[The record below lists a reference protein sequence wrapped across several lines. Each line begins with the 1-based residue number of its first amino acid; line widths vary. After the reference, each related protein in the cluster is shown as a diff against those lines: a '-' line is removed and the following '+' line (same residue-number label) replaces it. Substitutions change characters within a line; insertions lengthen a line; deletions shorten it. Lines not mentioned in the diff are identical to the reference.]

1 MQPTQKHGAELYR
14 KNKNENSR
22 LKKKVNDALS
32 SCTERTKE
40 RMNALKRG
48 LIVSCQAVKGE
59 PLYGY
64 GIMHL
69 FAKAA
74 KEGGATGIR
83 ALCDDIDSI
92 KDEVNLPII
101 GLVKEIYEDSEI
113 YITPTPKEVDRLL
126 ETKCDVVCMD
136 ATLRSRPDGITLDE
150 LYAYA
155 RERAGDRELMADVS
169 TIEEALNADRLG
181 FDYISTTMR
190 GYTPYTEQYAIPDI
204 DFVRECCQKVKNA
217 KVIAEGGV
225 FEVSH
230 MEAISEVNPYAVV
243 VGSAITRPKVITER
257 FMGALHLKD

>member
-1 MQPTQKHGAELYR
+1 MSL
-14 KNKNENSR
+14 
-22 LKKKVNDALS
+22 
-32 SCTERTKE
+32 
-40 RMNALKRG
+40 LKRG

-83 ALCDDIDSI
+83 ALAPDVDSI
-92 KDEVNLPII
+92 KDEVNLPVI

-113 YITPTPKEVDRLL
+113 YITPTKAEVDVLL
-126 ETKCDVVCMD
+126 NTKCDVICMD
-136 ATLRSRPDGITLDE
+136 ATLRSRPGGITLDE

-155 RERAGDRELMADVS
+155 RENAGGREIMADVS
-169 TIEEALNADRLG
+169 TIEEAINADRLG

-190 GYTPYTEQYAIPDI
+190 GYTPYTKEYEIPDV
-204 DFVRECCQKVKNA
+204 DFVRECTEKVKNA

-230 MEAISEVNPYAVV
+230 MEAISKVNPYAVV

-257 FMGALHLKD
+257 LLGALELK

>member
-1 MQPTQKHGAELYR
+1 MSL
-14 KNKNENSR
+14 
-22 LKKKVNDALS
+22 
-32 SCTERTKE
+32 
-40 RMNALKRG
+40 LKRG

-83 ALCDDIDSI
+83 ALAPDVDSI
-92 KDEVNLPII
+92 KDEVNLPVI

-113 YITPTPKEVDRLL
+113 YITPTKAEVDVLL
-126 ETKCDVVCMD
+126 NTKCDVICMD

-155 RERAGDRELMADVS
+155 RENAGGREIMADVS
-169 TIEEALNADRLG
+169 TIEEAINADRLG

-190 GYTPYTEQYAIPDI
+190 GYTPYTKEYEIPDV
-204 DFVRECCQKVKNA
+204 DFVRECTEKVKNA

-230 MEAISEVNPYAVV
+230 MEAISKVNPYAVV

-257 FMGALHLKD
+257 LLGALELK

>member
-1 MQPTQKHGAELYR
+1 MSL
-14 KNKNENSR
+14 
-22 LKKKVNDALS
+22 
-32 SCTERTKE
+32 
-40 RMNALKRG
+40 LKRG

-83 ALCDDIDSI
+83 ALVDDVDSI
-92 KDEVNLPII
+92 KDEVNLPVI

-113 YITPTPKEVDRLL
+113 YITPTKAEVDRLL
-126 ETKCDVVCMD
+126 ATKCDVLCMD
-136 ATLRSRPDGITLDE
+136 ATLRSRPGGITLEE

-155 RERAGDRELMADVS
+155 RENANGREIMADVS
-169 TIEEALNADRLG
+169 TIEEAINADRLG

-190 GYTPYTEQYAIPDI
+190 GYTPYTKEYEIPDV
-204 DFVRECCQKVKNA
+204 DFVKECLDKVKNA

-230 MEAISEVNPYAVV
+230 MEAISKVNPYAVV

-257 FMGALHLKD
+257 LLGALNLED

>member
-1 MQPTQKHGAELYR
+1 
-14 KNKNENSR
+14 
-22 LKKKVNDALS
+22 
-32 SCTERTKE
+32 
-40 RMNALKRG
+40 MNRLKRG

-83 ALCDDIDSI
+83 ALVDDVDSI
-92 KDEVNLPII
+92 KDEVGLPII
-101 GLVKEIYEDSEI
+101 GLVKEIYDDSEI
-113 YITPTPKEVDRLL
+113 YITPTKKEIDRLL
-126 ETKCDVVCMD
+126 ATKCDVLCMD
-136 ATLRSRPDGITLDE
+136 ATLRLRPEGETLE
-150 LYAYA
+150 GLYEYA
-155 RERAGDRELMADVS
+155 RANANGREIMADVS
-169 TIEEALNADRLG
+169 TLEEAINADRLG

-190 GYTPYTEQYAIPDI
+190 GYTPYTTQYAIPDV
-204 DFVRECCQKVKNA
+204 DFVAECLKHVKNA

-230 MEAISEVNPYAVV
+230 IEKISEVNPYAVV

-257 FMGALHLKD
+257 LLGALKLED

>member
-1 MQPTQKHGAELYR
+1 MMSL
-14 KNKNENSR
+14 
-22 LKKKVNDALS
+22 
-32 SCTERTKE
+32 
-40 RMNALKRG
+40 LKRG

-83 ALCDDIDSI
+83 ALVDDVDSI
-92 KDEVNLPII
+92 KNEVDLPII
-101 GLVKEIYEDSEI
+101 GLVKEIYDDSEI
-113 YITPTPKEVDRLL
+113 YITPTKKEVDRLL
-126 ETKCDVVCMD
+126 KTKCDVLCMD
-136 ATLRSRPDGITLDE
+136 ATLRSRPGGITLDE

-155 RERAGDRELMADVS
+155 RENAGGREIMADVS
-169 TIEEALNADRLG
+169 TIEEAINADRLG

-190 GYTPYTEQYAIPDI
+190 GYTPYTKEYEIPDVA
-204 DFVRECCQKVKNA
+204 FVKECLDKVKNA

-230 MEAISEVNPYAVV
+230 MEKISKVNPYAVV

-257 FMGALHLKD
+257 LLGALKLK

>member
-1 MQPTQKHGAELYR
+1 MSL
-14 KNKNENSR
+14 
-22 LKKKVNDALS
+22 
-32 SCTERTKE
+32 
-40 RMNALKRG
+40 LKRG

-83 ALCDDIDSI
+83 ALVDDVDSI
-92 KDEVNLPII
+92 KDEVNLPVI

-113 YITPTPKEVDRLL
+113 YITPTKAEVDRLL
-126 ETKCDVVCMD
+126 ATKCDVLCMD
-136 ATLRSRPDGITLDE
+136 ATLRSRPGGITLEE

-155 RERAGDRELMADVS
+155 RENANGREIMADVS
-169 TIEEALNADRLG
+169 TIEEAINADKLG

-190 GYTPYTEQYAIPDI
+190 GYTPYTKEYEIPDV
-204 DFVRECCQKVKNA
+204 DFVKECLDKVKNA

-230 MEAISEVNPYAVV
+230 MEVISKVNPYAVV

-257 FMGALHLKD
+257 LLGALNLED

>member
-1 MQPTQKHGAELYR
+1 MSL
-14 KNKNENSR
+14 
-22 LKKKVNDALS
+22 
-32 SCTERTKE
+32 
-40 RMNALKRG
+40 LKRG

-83 ALCDDIDSI
+83 ALVDDVDSI

-113 YITPTPKEVDRLL
+113 YITPTKAEIDRLL
-126 ETKCDVVCMD
+126 ATKCDVLCMD
-136 ATLRSRPDGITLDE
+136 ATLRSRPGGITLEE

-155 RERAGDRELMADVS
+155 RENANGREIMADVS
-169 TIEEALNADRLG
+169 TIEEAINADRIG

-190 GYTPYTEQYAIPDI
+190 GYTPYTKQYEIPDV
-204 DFVRECCQKVKNA
+204 DFVKECKEKVKNA

-230 MEAISEVNPYAVV
+230 MEAISKVNPYAVV

-257 FMGALHLKD
+257 LLGALNLED

>member
-1 MQPTQKHGAELYR
+1 MSL
-14 KNKNENSR
+14 
-22 LKKKVNDALS
+22 
-32 SCTERTKE
+32 
-40 RMNALKRG
+40 LKRG

-83 ALCDDIDSI
+83 ALVDDVDSI

-113 YITPTPKEVDRLL
+113 YITPTKAEVDRLL
-126 ETKCDVVCMD
+126 ATKCDVLCMD
-136 ATLRSRPDGITLDE
+136 ATLRSRPGGITLEE

-155 RERAGDRELMADVS
+155 RENANGREIMADVS
-169 TIEEALNADRLG
+169 TIEEAINADRIG

-190 GYTPYTEQYAIPDI
+190 GYTPYTKQYEIPDV
-204 DFVRECCQKVKNA
+204 DFVKECQDKVKNA
-217 KVIAEGGV
+217 KVSAEGGV

-230 MEAISEVNPYAVV
+230 METISKVNPYAVV

-257 FMGALHLKD
+257 LLGALNLED

>member
-1 MQPTQKHGAELYR
+1 MSL
-14 KNKNENSR
+14 
-22 LKKKVNDALS
+22 
-32 SCTERTKE
+32 
-40 RMNALKRG
+40 LKRG

-83 ALCDDIDSI
+83 ALVDDVDSI
-92 KDEVNLPII
+92 KDEVNLPVI

-113 YITPTPKEVDRLL
+113 YITPTKAEVDRLL
-126 ETKCDVVCMD
+126 ATKCDVLCMD
-136 ATLRSRPDGITLDE
+136 ATLRSRPGGITLEE

-155 RERAGDRELMADVS
+155 RENANGREIMADVS
-169 TIEEALNADRLG
+169 TIEEAINADRLG

-190 GYTPYTEQYAIPDI
+190 GYTPYTKEYEIPDV
-204 DFVRECCQKVKNA
+204 DFVKECKDKVKNA

-230 MEAISEVNPYAVV
+230 MEAISKVNPYAVV

-257 FMGALHLKD
+257 LLGALNLED

>member
-1 MQPTQKHGAELYR
+1 MSL
-14 KNKNENSR
+14 
-22 LKKKVNDALS
+22 
-32 SCTERTKE
+32 
-40 RMNALKRG
+40 LKRG

-83 ALCDDIDSI
+83 ALVDDVDSI
-92 KDEVNLPII
+92 KDEVNLPVI
-101 GLVKEIYEDSEI
+101 GLVKEIYDDSEI
-113 YITPTPKEVDRLL
+113 YITPTKAEVDRLL
-126 ETKCDVVCMD
+126 ATKCDVLCMD
-136 ATLRSRPDGITLDE
+136 ATLRSRPGGITLEE

-155 RERAGDRELMADVS
+155 RENANGREIMADVS
-169 TIEEALNADRLG
+169 TIEEAINADRIG

-190 GYTPYTEQYAIPDI
+190 GYTPYTKQYEIPDV
-204 DFVRECCQKVKNA
+204 DFVKECKDKVKNA

-230 MEAISEVNPYAVV
+230 MEAISKVNPYAVV

-257 FMGALHLKD
+257 LLGALNLED

>member
-1 MQPTQKHGAELYR
+1 MSL
-14 KNKNENSR
+14 
-22 LKKKVNDALS
+22 
-32 SCTERTKE
+32 
-40 RMNALKRG
+40 LKRG

-83 ALCDDIDSI
+83 ALVDDVDSI
-92 KDEVNLPII
+92 KDEVNLPVI

-113 YITPTPKEVDRLL
+113 YITPTKAEVDRLL
-126 ETKCDVVCMD
+126 ATKCDVLCMD
-136 ATLRSRPDGITLDE
+136 ATLRSRPGGITLEE

-155 RERAGDRELMADVS
+155 RENANGREIMADVS
-169 TIEEALNADRLG
+169 TIEEAINADKLG

-190 GYTPYTEQYAIPDI
+190 GYTPYTKQYEIPDV
-204 DFVRECCQKVKNA
+204 DFVKECKEKVKNA

-230 MEAISEVNPYAVV
+230 MEAISKVNPYAVV

-257 FMGALHLKD
+257 LLGALNLED

>member
-1 MQPTQKHGAELYR
+1 MSL
-14 KNKNENSR
+14 
-22 LKKKVNDALS
+22 
-32 SCTERTKE
+32 
-40 RMNALKRG
+40 LKRG

-83 ALCDDIDSI
+83 ALAPDVDSI
-92 KDEVNLPII
+92 KDEVNLPVI

-113 YITPTPKEVDRLL
+113 YITPTKAEVDVLL
-126 ETKCDVVCMD
+126 NTKCDVICMD
-136 ATLRSRPDGITLDE
+136 ATLRSRPGGITLDE

-155 RERAGDRELMADVS
+155 RENAGGREIMADVS
-169 TIEEALNADRLG
+169 TIEEAINADRLG

-190 GYTPYTEQYAIPDI
+190 GYTPYTKEYEIPDV
-204 DFVRECCQKVKNA
+204 DFVRECTEKVKNA

-230 MEAISEVNPYAVV
+230 MEAISKVNPYAVV

-257 FMGALHLKD
+257 LLGALNLED

>member
-1 MQPTQKHGAELYR
+1 
-14 KNKNENSR
+14 
-22 LKKKVNDALS
+22 
-32 SCTERTKE
+32 
-40 RMNALKRG
+40 MNALKRG

-74 KEGGATGIR
+74 KEGGANGIR

-101 GLVKEIYEDSEI
+101 GLVKEVYEDSEI
-113 YITPTPKEVDRLL
+113 YITPTTKEVDRLL
-126 ETKCDVVCMD
+126 ATKCDVVCMD
-136 ATLRSRPDGITLDE
+136 ATLRSRPEGITLDE

-155 RERAGDRELMADVS
+155 REHANGRELMADVS
-169 TIEEALNADRLG
+169 TIEEAINADRLG

-190 GYTPYTEQYAIPDI
+190 GYTPYTAQYAIPDI
-204 DFVRECCQKVKNA
+204 DFVKECCEKVKNA

-230 MEAISEVNPYAVV
+230 MEAISEINPYAVV

>member
-1 MQPTQKHGAELYR
+1 M
-14 KNKNENSR
+14 S
-22 LKKKVNDALS
+22 
-32 SCTERTKE
+32 
-40 RMNALKRG
+40 ALKRG

-74 KEGGATGIR
+74 KAGGACGIR

-92 KDEVNLPII
+92 KDEVGLPVI

-113 YITPTPKEVDRLL
+113 YITPTKAEVDKLL
-126 ETKCDVVCMD
+126 TTKCDVVCMD
-136 ATLRSRPDGITLDE
+136 ATLRKRPGGITLDE

-155 RERAGDRELMADVS
+155 RENAGGRELMADVS
-169 TIEEALNADRLG
+169 TIEEAINADRLG

-190 GYTPYTEQYAIPDI
+190 GYTPYTTQYEIPDV
-204 DFVRECCQKVKNA
+204 DFVAECQEKVKRA

-230 MEAISEVNPYAVV
+230 MEAISKVNPYAVV

-257 FMGALHLKD
+257 LLGALKLED

>member
-1 MQPTQKHGAELYR
+1 MSLL
-14 KNKNENSR
+14 N
-22 LKKKVNDALS
+22 
-32 SCTERTKE
+32 
-40 RMNALKRG
+40 RG

-83 ALCDDIDSI
+83 ALVDDVDSI
-92 KDEVNLPII
+92 KDEVNLPVI

-113 YITPTPKEVDRLL
+113 YITPTKAEVDRLL
-126 ETKCDVVCMD
+126 ATKCDVLCMD
-136 ATLRSRPDGITLDE
+136 ATLRSRPGGITLEE

-155 RERAGDRELMADVS
+155 RENANGREIMADVS
-169 TIEEALNADRLG
+169 TIEEAINADKLG

-190 GYTPYTEQYAIPDI
+190 GYTPYTKEYEIPDV
-204 DFVRECCQKVKNA
+204 DFVKECLDKVKNA

-230 MEAISEVNPYAVV
+230 MEAISKVNPYAVV

-257 FMGALHLKD
+257 LLGALKLED

>member
-1 MQPTQKHGAELYR
+1 MSL
-14 KNKNENSR
+14 
-22 LKKKVNDALS
+22 
-32 SCTERTKE
+32 
-40 RMNALKRG
+40 LKRG

-83 ALCDDIDSI
+83 ALVDDVDSI
-92 KDEVNLPII
+92 KDEVNLPVI

-113 YITPTPKEVDRLL
+113 YITPTKAEVDRLL
-126 ETKCDVVCMD
+126 ATKCDVLCMD
-136 ATLRSRPDGITLDE
+136 ATLRSRPGGITLEE

-155 RERAGDRELMADVS
+155 RENANGREIMADVS
-169 TIEEALNADRLG
+169 TIEEAINADKLG

-190 GYTPYTEQYAIPDI
+190 GYTPYTKEYEIPDV
-204 DFVRECCQKVKNA
+204 DFVKECLGKVKNA

-230 MEAISEVNPYAVV
+230 MEAISKVNPYAVV

-257 FMGALHLKD
+257 LLGALKLED

>member
-1 MQPTQKHGAELYR
+1 MSL
-14 KNKNENSR
+14 
-22 LKKKVNDALS
+22 
-32 SCTERTKE
+32 
-40 RMNALKRG
+40 LKRG

-83 ALCDDIDSI
+83 ALVDDVDSI
-92 KDEVNLPII
+92 KDEVNLPVI

-113 YITPTPKEVDRLL
+113 YITPTKAEVDRLL
-126 ETKCDVVCMD
+126 ATKCDVLCMD
-136 ATLRSRPDGITLDE
+136 ATLRSRPGGITLE
-150 LYAYA
+150 EHYAYA
-155 RERAGDRELMADVS
+155 RENANGREIMADVS
-169 TIEEALNADRLG
+169 TIEEAINADKLG

-190 GYTPYTEQYAIPDI
+190 GYTPYTKEYEIPDV
-204 DFVRECCQKVKNA
+204 DFVKECLDKVKNA

-230 MEAISEVNPYAVV
+230 MEVISKVNPYAVV

-257 FMGALHLKD
+257 LLGALNLED